1 MAFLPISS
9 AFTASGYGGGCARKT
24 IGSCGSGGLVIE
36 CSSRPKKKA
45 TAHHKKT
52 RPRKTQPWDIKRK
65 PTVYAPLPPM
75 PPEWTL
81 VTDFNDVVAQA
92 PSNETTQA
100 TVGSSE
106 QTLLAP
112 GPRIDLFL
120 KPTVKPIIKSPMKPT
135 HLSFPIKPSLQ
146 IVPIILRFRCGSR
159 FGWGS
164 SHTHPTDL
172 VPDSHSNEFTIS
184 VAKPLTDDGSVKSY
198 QYLS

>member
-1 MAFLPISS
+1 MSVSALFGSKMAFLPISS
-9 AFTASGYGGGCARKT
+9 SFTASGYGGGGATKT
-24 IGSCGSGGLVIE
+24 IGSGGSGGLVIE

-52 RPRKTQPWDIKRK
+52 RPRKSQPWDIKRK

-106 QTLLAP
+106 Q
-112 GPRIDLFL
+112 
-120 KPTVKPIIKSPMKPT
+120 
-135 HLSFPIKPSLQ
+135 
-146 IVPIILRFRCGSR
+146 
-159 FGWGS
+159 
-164 SHTHPTDL
+164 
-172 VPDSHSNEFTIS
+172 
-184 VAKPLTDDGSVKSY
+184 
-198 QYLS
+198 